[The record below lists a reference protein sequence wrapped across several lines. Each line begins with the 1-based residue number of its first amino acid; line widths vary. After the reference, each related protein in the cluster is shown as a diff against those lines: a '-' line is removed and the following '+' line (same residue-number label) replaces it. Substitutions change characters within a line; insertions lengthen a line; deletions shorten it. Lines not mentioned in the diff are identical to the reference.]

1 MAGDYITKGILYVIS
16 DILSLLTV
24 ALCLVQ
30 KLPQIREIFTYK
42 SAKGIST
49 TSLLLELFGYTVM
62 MLYNYTYS
70 YSLLSYLEYPILLVQ
85 EYVLVALVLKYKH
98 MLNQNSFTA
107 IGVYWVVTLLFA
119 FQICPRFLLYMAVPF
134 CTPIGATSKI
144 LQLLE
149 ILRTKNSATVS
160 LTSWFLSAFTNL
172 TRVYT
177 TAIETGDTMLLIN
190 FTISFALSMSVYLA
204 AFFYKPNRPK
214 IFAQKKVFVINK
226 D

>member
-1 MAGDYITKGILYVIS
+1 MASNYIAKGIVYVIS
-16 DILSLLTV
+16 DILSLVTV
-24 ALCLVQ
+24 VLCMVQ
-30 KLPQIREIFTYK
+30 KLPQIRDIYTYK
-42 SAKGIST
+42 SAKGISA
-49 TSLLLELFGYTVM
+49 TSLMLELFGYTVM

-85 EYVLVALVLKYKH
+85 EYILVALVLKYKN
-98 MLNQNSFTA
+98 MLNQKSFTA
-107 IGVYWVVTLLFA
+107 IGIYWAVVLLFA
-119 FQICPRFLLYMAVPF
+119 YQICPRFLLAMAVPF
-134 CTPIGATSKI
+134 CTPIGATSKV

-149 ILRTKNSATVS
+149 ILRTKDSTTVS

-177 TAIETGDTMLLIN
+177 TSVETGDTMLLIN

-204 AFFYKPNRPK
+204 AFYYKRNRPK
-214 IFAQKKVFVINK
+214 IFTQKKVFVINK